1 MRKGVR
7 GVLPPLLSLITVFK
21 MAKSIERYL
30 RMMPKAHGV
39 RCGQELWNPAADVYR
54 TRDGWFVKM
63 ELAGVEPDELEVT
76 VVGDTLRVAGSRRDE
91 RLTEAV
97 SYHQLE
103 ITYSRFERTIRFPCP
118 IEGAR
123 LARRY
128 KDGLLLL
135 HLQSAEECG

>member
-1 MRKGVR
+1 MRRK
-7 GVLPPLLSLITVFK
+7 PSLIHHPSLRIHHFFL

-30 RMMPKAHGV
+30 RMMPKAHGM
-39 RCGQELWNPAADVYR
+39 RCGQDLWNPAADVYR

-76 VVGDTLRVAGSRRDE
+76 IEGDTLRVAGSRRDE

-128 KDGLLLL
+128 ENGLLLL
-135 HLQSAEECG
+135 HLHGSEE

>member
-1 MRKGVR
+1 
-7 GVLPPLLSLITVFK
+7 

-30 RMMPKAHGV
+30 RMMPKAQGM
-39 RCGQELWNPAADVYR
+39 RCGGHWSPAADVYR

-76 VVGDTLRVAGSRRDE
+76 IKGDTLRVAGSRRDG

-118 IEGAR
+118 IEGAH

-128 KDGLLLL
+128 ENGLLLL
-135 HLQSAEECG
+135 HLQSPEQCD

>member
-1 MRKGVR
+1 
-7 GVLPPLLSLITVFK
+7 

-30 RMMPKAHGV
+30 RMMPKAHGL
-39 RCGQELWNPAADVYR
+39 RCPEHLWNPAADVYR

-76 VVGDTLRVAGSRRDE
+76 VAGDTLRVAGTRRDE

-118 IEGAR
+118 IEGAH
-123 LARRY
+123 LVRRC

-135 HLQSAEECG
+135 HLQSSEACD

>member
-1 MRKGVR
+1 
-7 GVLPPLLSLITVFK
+7 

-30 RMMPKAHGV
+30 RMMPKTQGL
-39 RCGQELWNPAADVYR
+39 RCSEHLWNPAADVYR
-54 TRDGWFVKM
+54 TRDGWFVKI

-76 VVGDTLRVAGSRRDE
+76 VAGDTLRVAGTRRDE

-118 IEGAR
+118 IEGAH
-123 LARRY
+123 LVRRY

-135 HLQSAEECG
+135 HLQSSEACD